1 MEESERI
8 RLGKRAAFAGI
19 GGNVLLTSLNFLVG
33 ISSGS
38 VALVAE
44 AAHTLSDVL
53 TSVITYIGFRIGQR
67 PPDRQ
72 HPYGHGR
79 AEALVG
85 LVVVVFLG
93 IISYEILSEAY
104 RK

>member
-1 MEESERI
+1 MSLSRRLWNDLKLSVVFNLEESERI

-53 TSVITYIGFRIGQR
+53 TSVITYIASG
-67 PPDRQ
+67 
-72 HPYGHGR
+72 
-79 AEALVG
+79 
-85 LVVVVFLG
+85 
-93 IISYEILSEAY
+93 
-104 RK
+104 